1 MGESAEKIVNTNMGA
16 MPLEDYLDIVA
27 LQHGFDSCEE
37 MKTAGYWINTD
48 NL

>member
-27 LQHGFDSCEE
+27 LQHGSIQIICNE
-37 MKTAGYWINTD
+37 KII
-48 NL
+48 

>member
-27 LQHGFDSCEE
+27 LQHGCDSYEE
-37 MKTAGYWINTD
+37 MKTVGYWINTD

>member
-27 LQHGFDSCEE
+27 LQHGFDSYEDSRILDQ
-37 MKTAGYWINTD
+37 YR
-48 NL
+48 